1 MPDTL
6 LAVEQ
11 LSIAF
16 GQKEVVRNVS
26 FSLEK
31 GRTVAL
37 VGESGSGKSLTSSA
51 IMGLLPPR
59 GKMTT
64 GTIRNLT
71 NDEVWMAP
79 GQSSTAPLGRG
90 LSMVFQDP
98 MSSLNPSMKVGW
110 QVAEPLIFHRGFS
123 KAAARDKTIELLHEV
138 ELPTPEKLFLR
149 YPHELSG
156 GQKQRVMIAMALAAN
171 PELLIADEPTTAL
184 DVTVQKAILNLLK
197 RIQETRN
204 LAILFIT
211 HDLDVV
217 RDIADQVLVMQD
229 GQLVEQGEAN
239 SVLQNPQHPYTLALI
254 EARKHAARPFG
265 CDAEDILVRAQG
277 LTKSYPTEW
286 NMWGKP
292 TSYFHAVQDTTL
304 TISRGERVGLIGE
317 SGSGKS
323 TLGRMLI
330 GMLSASSGNAQ
341 IAGWDVADLAHR
353 KSVKK
358 AAQLVFQDPY
368 SALNPRLTIGSALM
382 EVFETQGVAKSEA
395 QSRSMKL
402 LKEVGL
408 KPEDFERRPDSFSGG
423 QRQRIVIARALAME
437 PVFLVLDESVAALDV
452 QIQRDILDLLA
463 RIGDERKLTFLFISH
478 DLSVIASFCNRLLI
492 MHQGRIIEEG
502 KTAEIMNRPK
512 ESYTAEL
519 LSSRPGQHSWTT
531 ASN

>member
-1 MPDTL
+1 MPETL
-6 LAVEQ
+6 LEVEQ

-16 GQKEVVRNVS
+16 GQKEVVRSVS
-26 FSLEK
+26 FSLER

-51 IMGLLPPR
+51 IMGLLPP
-59 GKMTT
+59 GGTMTH
-64 GTIRNLT
+64 GCIRHLPSGHI
-71 NDEVWMAP
+71 WMTP
-79 GQSSTAPLGRG
+79 GQTSQAPLGQG

-110 QVAEPLIFHRGFS
+110 QVAEPMRLHGKIS
-123 KAAARDKTIELLHEV
+123 KDEAQVKTLELFREV

-184 DVTVQKAILNLLK
+184 DVTVQRAILKLLK

-217 RDIADQVLVMQD
+217 RDIADHVLVMQH
-229 GQLVEQGEAN
+229 GQLVEQGQADR
-239 SVLQNPQHPYTLALI
+239 VLQTPQHPYTLALI
-254 EARKHAARPFG
+254 EARKHPSRPFASG
-265 CDAEDILVRAQG
+265 GSDVLVRAEH

-286 NMWGKP
+286 NLWGRP
-292 TSYFHAVQDTTL
+292 TAYFHAVQDASL
-304 TISRGERVGLIGE
+304 TIHRGERVGLIGE

-323 TLGRMLI
+323 TLGRMLL
-330 GMLSASSGNAQ
+330 GMLPANAGNAQ
-341 IAGWDVADLAHR
+341 IAGWDVADSRHQKAIR
-353 KSVKK
+353 K

-382 EVFETQGVAKSEA
+382 EVFETQGISAHKA
-395 QSRSMKL
+395 RTRSVKL
-402 LKEVGL
+402 LQEVGL
-408 KPEDFERRPDSFSGG
+408 GEEDFDRRPESFSGG

-502 KTAEIMNRPK
+502 PTADVMHRPK
-512 ESYTAEL
+512 QPYTAEL

-531 ASN
+531 AAN